1 MKRIVIF
8 ILAFFLF
15 LTVSPSVS
23 QATAGG
29 HSDGRS
35 AHSSSRNSGGLR
47 SYSGSR
53 GGTLRTYT
61 PHYYGG
67 TRSPLGSFLSGLF
80 FVGVAGFSILRK
92 KIRVHQSNVA
102 TRQDFLAAIPG
113 NNQKKQHLLQEIE
126 TAFLTI
132 QNAWNRSSL
141 EAAKK
146 FYTEKLYQTH
156 LAILNEQREKGFANR
171 TEKTQLQELSNYR
184 WINPNSFS
192 VQIYFTCLNYE
203 EELATGRI
211 LTGNPSQKQAF
222 LQTWYFD
229 YDDSDQCWK
238 ADYIQPISLS

>member
-1 MKRIVIF
+1 M
-8 ILAFFLF
+8 
-15 LTVSPSVS
+15 
-23 QATAGG
+23 
-29 HSDGRS
+29 
-35 AHSSSRNSGGLR
+35 
-47 SYSGSR
+47 
-53 GGTLRTYT
+53 
-61 PHYYGG
+61 
-67 TRSPLGSFLSGLF
+67 
-80 FVGVAGFSILRK
+80 
-92 KIRVHQSNVA
+92 
-102 TRQDFLAAIPG
+102 
-113 NNQKKQHLLQEIE
+113 LQEVE

-141 EAAKK
+141 EVAKK

-192 VQIYFTCLNYE
+192 VQIYFTCLDYE

-211 LTGNPSQKQAF
+211 LTGSTSQKQAF